1 MPEGQRIADFPF
13 SVLCQ
18 TANDKDFSLV
28 LEMTIR
34 ESPRFPVPSHQ
45 SLVTS
50 HKIAPIKNPLCK
62 AERVSCK
69 SSLSQC
75 FLQLGTED
83 ARAAVCGMAQASD
96 GEACFGECHLAL
108 PADGKERKGAG

>member
-1 MPEGQRIADFPF
+1 MPEGQRIAGFQF
-13 SVLCQ
+13 SDIIRQ

-34 ESPRFPVPSHQ
+34 ESHQ

-50 HKIAPIKNPLCK
+50 HKIAPSKNPLCK

-69 SSLSQC
+69 SSLSHG

-83 ARAAVCGMAQASD
+83 ARAAVCRMAQASD